1 MPSLETTVMVVF
13 WVLYPIPTLV
23 AWLRHDRNAPAITAL
38 DYLGGWTI
46 IGWVAALVWAFKGSR
61 RPVTENEGNP
71 GPIGELVAALIAWAV
86 AAAAL
91 YFVFNFMAIAGGGT
105 ETFPGWLD
113 RSFVGGYVILVWV
126 PAVLVIRG
134 TIQKWKHGRNPM
146 PLARPQVPR
155 PPESGAGYCPSC
167 GQPHDAEALFC
178 AWCGVR
184 LPEADRTA
192 AATPEAPVGGWEDQA
207 HSVPPVR

>member
-1 MPSLETTVMVVF
+1 MPSLETSVTVVI

-23 AWLRHDRNAPAITAL
+23 AWLRHARHAPAITAL
-38 DYLGGWTI
+38 DVFGGWTL

-61 RPVTENEGNP
+61 VPVTEDHGNP

-91 YFVFNFMAIAGGGT
+91 YFVFIFLAIAGGGT
-105 ETFPGWLD
+105 ETFPGWFD
-113 RSFVGGYVILVWV
+113 WSFVGGYVILVWV
-126 PAVLVIRG
+126 PAVLVIRS

-146 PLARPQVPR
+146 PLARPEVTR
-155 PPESGAGYCPSC
+155 PSTSGGAGFCPSC

-178 AWCGVR
+178 GSCGAR
-184 LPEADRTA
+184 LPEADTTNPDA
-192 AATPEAPVGGWEDQA
+192 APTLDATGG
-207 HSVPPVR
+207 R